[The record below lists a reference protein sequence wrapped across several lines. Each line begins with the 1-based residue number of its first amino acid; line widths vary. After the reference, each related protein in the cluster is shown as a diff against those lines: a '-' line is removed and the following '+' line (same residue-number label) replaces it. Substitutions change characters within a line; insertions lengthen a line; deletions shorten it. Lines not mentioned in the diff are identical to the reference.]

1 MATGTALRTD
11 SCGNTW
17 SLLKKL
23 DIRTPNQHS
32 HKPRANVLGVGISAI
47 TMAEAIGETDDLL
60 QRDHKG
66 YICVTGVHGVMEA
79 QEDEEFLRILNES
92 FLTVPDGMPTVWVGR
107 QQGFKME
114 RVYGPDFMRDFC
126 MHSVVQGYRHFLFG
140 GNEGVAESLKLV
152 LERKIPGLLVVG
164 TYTPPFRPLNASE
177 FQDLQSMVER
187 AHPDVMWIGLSTP
200 KQERFMAEHL
210 QSLNVNVMIGVGAAF
225 DIHTGRIKDAPQW
238 IKNIGMQWLHR
249 LTQERKRLWRRY
261 LANNPKFIWMIVLQI
276 SRSWFRSLNAVR

>member
-1 MATGTALRTD
+1 
-11 SCGNTW
+11 
-17 SLLKKL
+17 
-23 DIRTPNQHS
+23 
-32 HKPRANVLGVGISAI
+32 
-47 TMAEAIGETDDLL
+47 
-60 QRDHKG
+60 
-66 YICVTGVHGVMEA
+66 
-79 QEDEEFLRILNES
+79 
-92 FLTVPDGMPTVWVGR
+92 
-107 QQGFKME
+107 ME

-177 FQDLQSMVER
+177 LQDLRSMVER